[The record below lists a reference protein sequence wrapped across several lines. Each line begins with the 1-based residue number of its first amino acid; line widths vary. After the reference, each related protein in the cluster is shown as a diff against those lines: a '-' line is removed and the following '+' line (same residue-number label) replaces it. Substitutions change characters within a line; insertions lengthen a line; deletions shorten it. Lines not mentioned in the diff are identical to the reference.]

1 ELSRELAFHFDQLVT
16 EHVEQ
21 GLSPAEARQAAHRM
35 LGNIAVL
42 EESCRDERRVS
53 WAHDLRQ
60 DIVYGVRIL
69 RKHPGFTTIAAAS
82 LALGIGANA
91 AVLGA
96 FDALIVQGLPVAH
109 ADRLV
114 AIQRVPLDNPSQLGG
129 NSLPDYAAFRDR
141 SQAFDLIDASIR
153 WAGNVAADEPG
164 TPPERTT

>member
-21 GLSPAEARQAAHRM
+21 GLSPAEARQAAHRA
-35 LGNIAVL
+35 LGNVAVL

-91 AVLGA
+91 AALGA
-96 FDALIVQGLPVAH
+96 FDALILQGLPVPH
-109 ADRLV
+109 AERLV
-114 AIQRVPLDNPSQLGG
+114 AIQSVPLDNSPHPGG
-129 NSLPDYAAFRDR
+129 NALPAYAAFRDR
-141 SQAFDLIDASIR
+141 SRAFEIIDASIK
-153 WAGNVAADEPG
+153 WTSDIAGDEP
-164 TPPERTT
+164 